1 MLRGNEVS
9 TMCAHEGV
17 VAFRPAHTVSGR
29 ETIML
34 GRVQVGEISPSV
46 DPRSRFPF
54 CFRLELP
61 DASSRAWQ
69 PARDVADAR
78 RQVVGKINDWLN
90 AAGLVPVGGVS

>member
-1 MLRGNEVS
+1 MEP
-9 TMCAHEGV
+9 HDGV
-17 VAFRPAHTVSGR
+17 VGFRPAQTSIGR

-78 RQVVGKINDWLN
+78 RQVVGKINDWLD
-90 AAGLVPVGGVS
+90 AAGVAPIRVP

>member
-1 MLRGNEVS
+1 
-9 TMCAHEGV
+9 MCAHEGV
-17 VAFRPAHTVSGR
+17 VAFRPNQVYVGR
-29 ETIML
+29 EMIML
-34 GRVQVGEISPSV
+34 GRVQIGEISPTL

-90 AAGLVPVGGVS
+90 AAGLVPAGGVM

>member
-1 MLRGNEVS
+1 ME
-9 TMCAHEGV
+9 AHDGV
-17 VAFRPAHTVSGR
+17 VEFRPAQIASGR

-46 DPRSRFPF
+46 DPRSRFPV

-90 AAGLVPVGGVS
+90 AAGLVPAGGV

>member
-1 MLRGNEVS
+1 ME
-9 TMCAHEGV
+9 AHDGV
-17 VAFRPAHTVSGR
+17 VEFRPAQTTIGR

-46 DPRSRFPF
+46 DPRSRFPV

-90 AAGLVPVGGVS
+90 AAGLVPAGGVS

>member
-1 MLRGNEVS
+1 ME
-9 TMCAHEGV
+9 AHDGI
-17 VAFRPAHTVSGR
+17 VAFRPAQTVSGR

-90 AAGLVPVGGVS
+90 AAGLVPAGGVM